1 MKKIYS
7 KPITDCS
14 AGLFPIP
21 VLEFTKSG
29 DDEYHQVID
38 PNDPE
43 TEDDGRA
50 NPTNVWDTL

>member
-29 DDEYHQVID
+29 DEYHQVID
-38 PNDPE
+38 PENDAE
-43 TEDDGRA
+43 TGDDGRA
-50 NPTNVWDTL
+50 NPTNIWDTL